1 MWSKARLRLPDEVS
15 PRVQLINRDA
25 DGIDVHAVEMLA
37 DDGKALDDSNNADA
51 SVKQR
56 LEYALK

>member
-1 MWSKARLRLPDEVS
+1 LPDEVS
-15 PRVQLINRDA
+15 ARVQLTNRDA
-25 DGIDVHAVEMLA
+25 DGIDVHAVDMLA
-37 DDGKALDDSNNADA
+37 DDGKALDDSNDADY